1 MYRLH
6 IVQISTV
13 YHFEK
18 EPFWDDN
25 SGFTCCAW
33 CPLVFGKTPSTAPHI
48 TSLWKLV
55 YHTIAKIKDID
66 YIYAHCVLLFCV
78 VLLCCCAEHS
88 DVHTHTTTHIH
99 AYNHTFI
106 YHIAIRPHHPLQWQV
121 SHGRFGVHRDR
132 WRARLQGTQPT
143 YPGVSE
149 NRVPLTWKVEWGN
162 MGKLN
167 INHWNWRYIFRQ
179 HQVNGGSPGSLAIKQ
194 QEFNMI

>member
-1 MYRLH
+1 MRWVVTVLHCIIPSMFYFYIAVYHMYRLH

-48 TSLWKLV
+48 TSLWKVV

-88 DVHTHTTTHIH
+88 DVHTH
-99 AYNHTFI
+99 NHTHTCI
-106 YHIAIRPHHPLQWQV
+106 QPYIHISYSHTATPSIAMAGQSWAVRRPQRSVACASSRHTTNLSGCV
-121 SHGRFGVHRDR
+121 
-132 WRARLQGTQPT
+132 
-143 YPGVSE
+143 
-149 NRVPLTWKVEWGN
+149 WK
-162 MGKLN
+162 
-167 INHWNWRYIFRQ
+167 
-179 HQVNGGSPGSLAIKQ
+179 
-194 QEFNMI
+194 

>member
-1 MYRLH
+1 MYKLH

-33 CPLVFGKTPSTAPHI
+33 CPLVFGKTHSTAPHI

-88 DVHTHTTTHIH
+88 DVHTH
-99 AYNHTFI
+99 NHTHTCI
-106 YHIAIRPHHPLQWQV
+106 QPYIHIAIRPHHPLQWQV

-143 YPGVSE
+143 CPGVSE

>member
-1 MYRLH
+1 MYKLH

-33 CPLVFGKTPSTAPHI
+33 CPLVFGKTHSTAPHI

-88 DVHTHTTTHIH
+88 DVHTH
-99 AYNHTFI
+99 NHTHTCI
-106 YHIAIRPHHPLQWQV
+106 QPYIHIAIRPHHPLQWQV

-143 YPGVSE
+143 CPGVSE
-149 NRVPLTWKVEWGN
+149 NRGSPDMESW
-162 MGKLN
+162 MGKHGETEHKPLELEVYFQTASGK
-167 INHWNWRYIFRQ
+167 WWFPR
-179 HQVNGGSPGSLAIKQ
+179 
-194 QEFNMI
+194 